1 MSDETPRALLA
12 SLTAM
17 LADLETGAS
26 ESDPAAAARAFD
38 AMTRRRRLER
48 DRAAKAALAEAT
60 RPPERPWFDE
70 ALPPRPPA
78 NDSCPE
84 CGASPLPASRTL
96 PCGHAGCRECLD
108 RKLLDG
114 FPAACALC
122 RAPLGPTVA
131 RAQLFEASR
140 ANRPDAI
147 ARLLRL
153 RLEPEPHAEDPA
165 ASASISEADAAV
177 VDDAPEAL
185 DDARDSAGATPLMIA
200 CDFDAVDAAR
210 VLLTAGAS
218 TSARD
223 AEGLTPLHRACWRGS
238 SACAEALLDAGA
250 DPNATDDAEETPAM
264 VAARVNDA
272 ASLRALLRFGADLDR
287 RDENGWT
294 AAEKAAA
301 RAGCGDAVDV
311 ISGWIAAGGGA
322 GRGGVGDDG
331 QVGGSSGEEYDP
343 DELD

>member
-38 AMTRRRRLER
+38 AILQRRRLER

-70 ALPPRPPA
+70 ALPPQPPA

-84 CGASPLPASRTL
+84 CGTSPLPASRTL

-114 FPAACALC
+114 FPAACASC

-153 RLEPEPHAEDPA
+153 RLEPEPRAEEPA
-165 ASASISEADAAV
+165 ASASIS
-177 VDDAPEAL
+177 
-185 DDARDSAGATPLMIA
+185 ARDSAGATPLMIA

-322 GRGGVGDDG
+322 GRGGVGDDEE
-331 QVGGSSGEEYDP
+331 VGGSSGEEYDP